1 MFFSTPKPLDFV
13 GDLNYERSPLN
24 PTAFTDCVA
33 SVMIHVATDPDFD
46 LNLEAKQHERI
57 VQAFQSGNKRKAAN
71 ITRGVL
77 SVFRKQGQELTERLA
92 KTRVS

>member
-33 SVMIHVATDPDFD
+33 SVMIHVASDPDFD

-57 VQAFQSGNKRKAAN
+57 VQAFQSGNKRKAVK
-71 ITRGVL
+71 ITGG
-77 SVFRKQGQELTERLA
+77 F
-92 KTRVS
+92 